1 MSRQPVPFAPETL
14 ESIRRAF
21 RLAADHRHDMVGLE
35 HLLAALLD
43 DGQALRVLQGAR
55 VDVAL
60 LRRELEEVL
69 QRAFTPVPGRK
80 AVKPE
85 STIGFDRVVERAVVH
100 AANSSAQLVESG
112 ALLVFLLQEE
122 DSHAAYLLRKQGLDR
137 LTLLR
142 AISHPADDK
151 APAGRGEPDGARPQ
165 DPLEAYATDLVAK
178 AARGQI
184 DPLIGREAE
193 VERMVQV
200 LCRRRK
206 NNPLLIGEP
215 GVGKTALAEG
225 LALRIHQGMVPDA
238 LRRARVF
245 ALDLGALVAGTR
257 YRGDFEERVKQVL
270 DALEKQE
277 HAILFIDEIHT
288 LVGAGSASGGTMD
301 AGNLLKPALAS
312 GTLRCIGS
320 TTFSDVKQSFD
331 KDRALSRRFQKIE
344 VLEPSEA
351 ETLAILKGLKGAYE
365 QHHGV
370 TYTDEALEAAVTL
383 SARHLRD
390 LHLPDK
396 AIDVI
401 DEAGAY
407 AKLMRT
413 QTTQM
418 TPQMAQIP
426 QMGKAGAVEP
436 GPHTPP
442 DAQPSAAAAVEDSGI
457 SAPSASSAALSSASS
472 AALSSAPSAALSP
485 ASSAAAVPSASS
497 AAESV
502 LVDVIDVERVVA
514 KMARVPV
521 QAVSSDDRVSL
532 RRLDAELKAVIFG
545 QDEAIDDV
553 TSAIKLSRS
562 GLRAADK
569 TIGSFLFA
577 GPTGVGKTEL
587 ARQLARVL
595 KVEFLRFD
603 MSEYMEKHAVARLIG
618 APPGY
623 VGYEEGGLL
632 IDAVRKAPH
641 AVLLLDEIEK
651 AHPDL
656 FAILL
661 QVMDHATLT
670 DTHGRQADF
679 RHVILIMT
687 TNVGARDLSGRKMGF
702 GEAGE
707 GGRATGALERM
718 FSPEFRNR
726 LDATVHFH
734 ALGAREIERV
744 VDKHV
749 AELAAMVSGR
759 GITIELT
766 PAARAWL
773 ATHGFDRAFG
783 ARPMARLVERS
794 IKKPLSEL
802 LLFGNVDDGA
812 RIVVEVEGDALG
824 VHAKSREA

>member
-1 MSRQPVPFAPETL
+1 MSRTPVPFAPDTL

-21 RLAADHRHDMVGLE
+21 RVAAERRHDLVSLE
-35 HLLAALLD
+35 HMLHALIEDPQARDILTACRVDLAELRKDLD
-43 DGQALRVLQGAR
+43 DVL
-55 VDVAL
+55 
-60 LRRELEEVL
+60 E
-69 QRAFTPVPGRK
+69 RAFTPVPGRK

-85 STIGFDRVVERAVVH
+85 STLGFDRVVERAVVH
-100 AANSSAQLVESG
+100 AASSSAQQVESG

-122 DSHAAYLLRKQGLDR
+122 DSHAAYFLRKQGLDR

-142 AISHPADDK
+142 AISH
-151 APAGRGEPDGARPQ
+151 GGEKEGTVAPDGGETGVK

-178 AARGQI
+178 AAKGAI
-184 DPLIGREAE
+184 DPLIGRQLEL
-193 VERMVQV
+193 ERMIQV

-206 NNPLLIGEP
+206 NNPLLVGEP

-225 LALRIHQGMVPDA
+225 LALRIHQNDVPEP
-238 LRRARVF
+238 LKGIRVF
-245 ALDLGALVAGTR
+245 SLDMGSLVAGTR

-270 DALEKQE
+270 DALARHD

-288 LVGAGSASGGTMD
+288 MVGAGSASGGTMD

-312 GTLRCIGS
+312 GALRCIGS
-320 TTFSDVKQSFD
+320 TTFADVKQSFD

-344 VLEPSEA
+344 VLEPSEV
-351 ETLAILKGLKGAYE
+351 ETVAILKGLKASYE

-370 TYTDEALEAAVTL
+370 TYSDEAIEAAVAL
-383 SARHLRD
+383 STRHLKD

-401 DEAGAY
+401 DEAGASV
-407 AKLMRT
+407 KLDTSRE
-413 QTTQM
+413 
-418 TPQMAQIP
+418 AE
-426 QMGKAGAVEP
+426 GAGRIIAVSDIEK
-436 GPHTPP
+436 
-442 DAQPSAAAAVEDSGI
+442 
-457 SAPSASSAALSSASS
+457 
-472 AALSSAPSAALSP
+472 
-485 ASSAAAVPSASS
+485 
-497 AAESV
+497 
-502 LVDVIDVERVVA
+502 VIA

-521 QAVSSDDRVSL
+521 QAVSSDDKVALKNLESEL
-532 RRLDAELKAVIFG
+532 RAVIFG
-545 QDEAIDDV
+545 QDAAIDEV
-553 TSAIKLSRS
+553 ASAIKLSRS

-569 TIGSFLFA
+569 PMGNFLFA

-603 MSEYMEKHAVARLIG
+603 MSEYMEKHAVSRLIG

-632 IDAVRKAPH
+632 IDAVRKSPH

-670 DTHGRQADF
+670 DTHGRHADF

-687 TNVGARDLSGRKMGF
+687 TNAGARDLSGRRMGF
-702 GEAGE
+702 REAGE
-707 GGRATGALERM
+707 ASKATGVLERV
-718 FSPEFRNR
+718 FAPEFRNR
-726 LDATVHFH
+726 LDATVHFLP
-734 ALGAREIERV
+734 LGTREIELV
-744 VDKHV
+744 VDKHIDELRALV
-749 AELAAMVSGR
+749 AGR
-759 GITIELT
+759 KIQIELE

-773 ATHGFDRAFG
+773 AEKGFDRAFG
-783 ARPMARLVERS
+783 ARPMARLVEKS

-802 LLFGNVDDGA
+802 LLFGDVKDGD
-812 RIVVEVEGDALG
+812 RIVVSLKAGALQLSHDG
-824 VHAKSREA
+824 KDPVPAA